1 LNLSGISNENLL
13 GKLVR
18 QPLRLIPDQARM
30 PILQG
35 KLRGKRWIA
44 GAHTHGCWLGTYEIE
59 KQKLFTQTVESGAT
73 VYDIGA
79 NVGFYTL
86 LSSVIVGLQGHVYAF
101 EPLPRNVC
109 FLREHIRLNGIA
121 NATVVEAAVSDR
133 SGETDFDDSTGSATG
148 HIKPSGGLRVKMV
161 KLDEFIADNS
171 LPSPDCMKID
181 VEGDEM
187 LVLTGAKSL
196 LSGRQPTLFLST
208 HGADVHRD
216 CCALL
221 SSLGYSLQP
230 VTGMDINE
238 TDELIATGNRSPLKT
253 N

>member
-86 LSSVIVGLQGHVYAF
+86 LSSVLVGPQGCVYAF
-101 EPLPRNVC
+101 EPLPRNVG

-133 SGETDFDDSTGSATG
+133 SGETNFDDSTGSATG
-148 HIKPSGGLRVKMV
+148 HIKPSGGLRIKMV
-161 KLDEFIADNS
+161 KLDEFIADNN
-171 LPSPDCMKID
+171 LPSPDCLKID

-187 LVLTGAKSL
+187 LVLWGAKL
-196 LSGRQPTLFLST
+196 LLKSQRPKLFLST
-208 HGADVHRD
+208 HSAELRD
-216 CCALL
+216 QCCAFLT
-221 SSLGYSLQP
+221 SLGYQFRAI
-230 VTGMDINE
+230 GRRAIED
-238 TDELIATGNRSPLKT
+238 TDELLAY
-253 N
+253 